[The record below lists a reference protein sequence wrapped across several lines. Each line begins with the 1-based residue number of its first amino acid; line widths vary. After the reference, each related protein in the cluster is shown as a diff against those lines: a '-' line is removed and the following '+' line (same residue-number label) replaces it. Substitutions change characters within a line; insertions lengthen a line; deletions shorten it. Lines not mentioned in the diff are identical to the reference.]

1 MVSSTAL
8 GYNSI
13 RLPLT
18 YRVREPFA
26 AFTVYAVTLMLPAS
40 GKWEETVHHRS
51 IVIASLMLLAATLGS
66 AGASAQEIFT
76 VRGVPVDATADSP
89 SAAREKA
96 ITEGRRKAFGILMG
110 RLLPDGASSVPQQ
123 SDNDLALMTL
133 GFEVADERSSAVRY
147 VANMTY
153 AFDEVRVRNF
163 LNQSGAAYTETK
175 SLPVLVIPVLDGGNG
190 PVLWEEGNPFRAAW
204 SRSSVEGGL
213 VPVVV
218 PYSDIADVRELST
231 SQALAGD
238 ERALTNIAERYGARD
253 AVVVVAKPSGSSL
266 DLTVRRIGT
275 SGSDRTLTGTVSGDT
290 DADRYDAA
298 VQKTV
303 SLLEDAWKQDNVIR
317 GGTESRVTV
326 TVPIDSMG
334 RWLAIREGL
343 DRTSIVSRYDVIQ
356 LTRVEALVDLWVI
369 GGTEQ
374 LRVALEQQN
383 LRLVPGAGDY
393 ILVQRGQEIPTP
405 RSDYGTQAPASGIS
419 PAPGTTT
426 VPGTVPGAPTTPPA
440 GGPGGF
446 SPAPGNVAPLPAPAA
461 G

>member
-1 MVSSTAL
+1 
-8 GYNSI
+8 
-13 RLPLT
+13 
-18 YRVREPFA
+18 
-26 AFTVYAVTLMLPAS
+26 MLPAS

-51 IVIASLMLLAATLGS
+51 ILIASLMLLAAAFGS
-66 AGASAQEIFT
+66 AGASAQEIYT

-96 ITEGRRKAFGILMG
+96 VREGRRKAFDILMD
-110 RLLPDGASSVPQQ
+110 RLLPEGASSSVPQQ

-147 VANMTY
+147 VANLTF
-153 AFDEVRVRNF
+153 AFDEARVRRF

-175 SLPVLVIPVLDGGNG
+175 SLPVLVIPVLDGSNG

-204 SRSSVEGGL
+204 SRSPVEGGL

-231 SQALAGD
+231 SQALEGD
-238 ERALTNIAERYGARD
+238 ERALTSIAERYGARD
-253 AVVVVAKPSGSSL
+253 AVVVVAKPSGSAL
-266 DLTVRRIGT
+266 GLTVRRIGP
-275 SGSDRTLTGTVSGDT
+275 SGSGKTLSGSVSGET
-290 DADRYDAA
+290 DADRYNAA

-303 SLLEDAWKQDNVIR
+303 SLLEDAWKQENTIR

-326 TVPIDSMG
+326 TVPIDSMR

-343 DRTSIVSRYDVIQ
+343 DRTAIVSRYDVIQ
-356 LTRVEALVDLWVI
+356 LTRVEALVDVWVT

-393 ILVQRGQEIPTP
+393 ILVQRGQDIPPP
-405 RSDYGTQAPASGIS
+405 RDSYRT
-419 PAPGTTT
+419 PAPGAAPGSTPGSAPGPRPAPGSTT
-426 VPGTVPGAPTTPPA
+426 VPGGTSTPPPV

-446 SPAPGNVAPLPAPAA
+446 SPAPGNVSPLPAPAA

>member
-1 MVSSTAL
+1 
-8 GYNSI
+8 
-13 RLPLT
+13 
-18 YRVREPFA
+18 
-26 AFTVYAVTLMLPAS
+26 MLPAS

-51 IVIASLMLLAATLGS
+51 IFTASIMSIMLLATAFSS

-76 VRGVPVDATADSP
+76 VRGVPVDVTADSP

-96 ITEGRRKAFGILMG
+96 VAEGRRKAFDILMG
-110 RLLPDGASSVPQQ
+110 RLLPEGGASSVPRQ
-123 SDNDLALMTL
+123 SDSDLALMTL
-133 GFEVADERSSAVRY
+133 GFEVANERSSAVRY

-153 AFDEVRVRNF
+153 AFDEARVRSF

-175 SLPVLVIPVLDGGNG
+175 SLPVLVIPVLDGNNG

-204 SRSSVEGGL
+204 SRSPVEGGL

-231 SQALAGD
+231 AQALEGD
-238 ERALTNIAERYGARD
+238 EKALTNIAERYGARD
-253 AVVVVAKPSGSSL
+253 AAVVVAKPSGGSL
-266 DLTVRRIGT
+266 GLTVRRIGP
-275 SGSDRTLTGTVSGDT
+275 SGSGRALTGSVSGET
-290 DADRYDAA
+290 DAERYDAA

-303 SLLEDAWKQDNVIR
+303 ALLEDAWKQENTIR
-317 GGTESRVTV
+317 GGTETRVTA
-326 TVPIDSMG
+326 TVPIDSLR

-356 LTRVEALVDLWVI
+356 LTRVEALVDLWVT
-369 GGTEQ
+369 GGTQQ

-393 ILVQRGQEIPTP
+393 FLVQRGQEIPTS
-405 RSDYGTQAPASGIS
+405 RGGYGTSAPGAAPANASGTAPGIR

-426 VPGTVPGAPTTPPA
+426 APVTVPGATSAPPT

-446 SPAPGNVAPLPAPAA
+446 SPAPGNVSPLPAPAA